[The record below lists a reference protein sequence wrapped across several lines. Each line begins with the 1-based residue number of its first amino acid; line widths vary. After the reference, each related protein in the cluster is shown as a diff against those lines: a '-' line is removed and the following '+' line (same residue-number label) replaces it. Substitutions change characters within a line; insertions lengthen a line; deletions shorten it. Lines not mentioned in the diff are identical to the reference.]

1 MKRIWMTALALAGA
15 CLGPCSAFA
24 QGAVQLSFAT
34 AAPGAAWNNYSVGL
48 AELFKAKLPAG
59 SDIQLKI
66 GPGAIFSIDLV
77 QSGKADIGFGFAHT
91 AASACSGT
99 GVFKEKKDKVL
110 SLLGGLDSYYFATF
124 VTKRSGVTTWE
135 EIAEAKNKFWLLT
148 LRAGSM
154 GEQGVRQVLAL
165 LGSSKEAIVERGGFV
180 EATARSA
187 TPRQIKDGL
196 AEGWASVVPR
206 GHPMADQMAS
216 LIDMAVLPLPES
228 VISGMVEKHGWVET
242 VMPAN
247 TYRGQAV
254 AVKTV
259 KSATN
264 LLASASLSDELAYL
278 ITRTV
283 VESAG
288 DALHKVHVA
297 LSDFDP
303 KLAADPVLNGGC
315 PMHPGAVRY
324 FKEVGLLK

>member
-15 CLGPCSAFA
+15 CLGPCSALA
-24 QGAVQLSFAT
+24 QGAVQLRFAT
-34 AAPGAAWNNYSVGL
+34 AGPGSAWHDDSTGL
-48 AELFKAKLPAG
+48 ADLLKEKLPAG
-59 SDIQLKI
+59 SSIETK
-66 GPGAIFSIDLV
+66 GAPGAIATIKMV
-77 QSGKADIGFGFAHT
+77 QGGKAEIGFGFAHT

-99 GVFKEKKDKVL
+99 GIFKEKQGNLRALV
-110 SLLGGLDSYYFATF
+110 GGLDAYYFATF
-124 VTKRSGVTTWE
+124 VTTRSGVTTWE
-135 EIAEAKNKFWLLT
+135 EIAEGKNKFWLLT
-148 LRAGSM
+148 LKTGSM
-154 GEQGVRQVLAL
+154 GEQGVRQVLTL
-165 LGSSKEAIVERGGFV
+165 LGSSKETVLEKGGFV
-180 EATARSA
+180 EATGRSS

-216 LIDMAVLPLPES
+216 LVDMAVLPLPES

-242 VMPAN
+242 TMPAN
-247 TYRGQAV
+247 TYKGQAV

-264 LLASASLSDELAYL
+264 LLASASLSDEMAYL
-278 ITRTV
+278 ITKTV

-288 DALHKVHVA
+288 EALDKVHVA
-297 LSDFDP
+297 LADFNP

-324 FKEVGLLK
+324 FKEVGLVK